1 MNEKFYMV
9 YAEGKEA
16 PVRKHLRLED
26 AKAEA
31 RRISEKEGVECYIL
45 GSQDAVKVDKPIE
58 VRQNR
63 PCKVYWYKIT
73 GDAKKDAALKDKLI
87 ELMPNS
93 LYAYQPIECEFEAGR
108 IVYNY
113 HNHIKIEN
121 DIDRT
126 FSQIVKMFGTELR
139 VKGGDY
145 ERSR

>member
-16 PVRKHLRLED
+16 PAVKHETLED
-26 AKAEA
+26 A
-31 RRISEKEGVECYIL
+31 EKEAKRLARKLGVKCYVL
-45 GSQDAVKVDKPIE
+45 LTQDAYKPEIDKPIE
-58 VRQNR
+58 VKQLK

-93 LYAYQPIECEFEAGR
+93 LYAYQPIESEFEAGR

-139 VKGGDY
+139 VKEGL
-145 ERSR
+145 